1 MVDYN
6 LKINNLEWCIKL
18 VPTRDRNLAVS
29 EVSGSYGVCNPTDLT
44 IYLDESMSYTRMK
57 QTLSH
62 ELTHA
67 YLISY
72 MLDLKEN
79 YSEDEICEFV
89 ALYSQHILDDC
100 RKFMEFYRNEDEKGK
115 INKTSEDYEKEIA
128 LIKEANNNKDRLVLL
143 KNEKIKELEKKLYG
157 LVG

>member
-18 VPTRDRNLAVS
+18 VPTRNRNLVV
-29 EVSGSYGVCNPTDLT
+29 ENNECFGSCNYTELT
-44 IYLDESMSYTRMK
+44 IYLDDSLQYSRIK

-67 YLISY
+67 YLHSY
-72 MLDLKEN
+72 MIEMKEN
-79 YSEDEICEFV
+79 YNEENICEFV
-89 ALYSQHILDDC
+89 SLYSQHILDDC

-128 LIKEANNNKDRLVLL
+128 LIKEANNNKDKLVLQKIEEIREL
-143 KNEKIKELEKKLYG
+143 KKELYSLEG
-157 LVG
+157 

>member
-18 VPTRDRNLAVS
+18 VPTRDSNLVVDNSQCFGSCNYS
-29 EVSGSYGVCNPTDLT
+29 ELT
-44 IYLDESMSYTRMK
+44 IYLDNSLPYTRMK

-67 YLISY
+67 YLHSY
-72 MLDLKEN
+72 MIEMKQSYN
-79 YSEDEICEFV
+79 NEDICEFV
-89 ALYSQHILDDC
+89 AMYSQHILDDC

-128 LIKEANNNKDRLVLL
+128 LIKEANNNKDKLVLL
-143 KNEKIKELEKKLYG
+143 KNEKIKELEKTLYG
-157 LVG
+157 LVV